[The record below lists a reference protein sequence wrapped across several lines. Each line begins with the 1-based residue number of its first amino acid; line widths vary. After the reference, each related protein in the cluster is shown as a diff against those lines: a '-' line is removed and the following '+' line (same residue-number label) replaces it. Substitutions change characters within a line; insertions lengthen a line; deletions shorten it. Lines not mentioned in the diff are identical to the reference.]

1 MPSVIIKHNDSL
13 RIMCR
18 HIAVCLVQCI
28 VISWTLLHSFI
39 AFLVLLS

>member
-18 HIAVCLVQCI
+18 HIAVSLVQC
-28 VISWTLLHSFI
+28 TPCLRKK
-39 AFLVLLS
+39 